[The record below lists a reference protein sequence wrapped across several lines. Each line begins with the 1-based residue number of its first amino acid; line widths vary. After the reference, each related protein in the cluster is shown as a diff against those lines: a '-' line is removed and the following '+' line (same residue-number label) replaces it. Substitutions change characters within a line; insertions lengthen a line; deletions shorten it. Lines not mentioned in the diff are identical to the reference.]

1 MSIKITGIIA
11 AMMMICLSCQN
22 NKAVEKIDPETYI
35 SKQVSELF
43 NKQSICYSDIIILPG
58 TGCSGCIT
66 NAEVFLK
73 NNYQNTDYYF
83 ILTNITSMKL
93 LNAKIG
99 VNLSQYTNVFIDEEN
114 TFSSYES
121 AIYPVRVNYSCDDHL
136 PISVHFQ
143 KPGNHVF

>member
-1 MSIKITGIIA
+1 M
-11 AMMMICLSCQN
+11 
-22 NKAVEKIDPETYI
+22 
-35 SKQVSELF
+35 
-43 NKQSICYSDIIILPG
+43 
-58 TGCSGCIT
+58 
-66 NAEVFLK
+66 
-73 NNYQNTDYYF
+73 
-83 ILTNITSMKL
+83 TNITSMKL